1 MKASIL
7 PEKLSFKM
15 GGAYSQALSRV
26 QQYSPNAT
34 GSTVYNANIPND
46 LTFRWP
52 AFYDSLAHID
62 AAFEYNFTKAWAG
75 KLFYVYEQF
84 INHNWQ
90 TGALT
95 PSLTP
100 NGSGSVFLGQNWQ
113 NYTAQIVGV
122 TLKYKFE

>member
-1 MKASIL
+1 LA
-7 PEKLSFKM
+7 
-15 GGAYSQALSRV
+15 RV
-26 QQYSPNAT
+26 
-34 GSTVYNANIPND
+34 
-46 LTFRWP
+46 
-52 AFYDSLAHID
+52 D
-62 AAFEYNFTKAWAG
+62 AALEYNFTKALTG

-100 NGSGSVFLGQNWQ
+100 NANGSVFLGQNWQ

>member
-1 MKASIL
+1 MSARAVPPVSSVAPLLVASSTWRTTVSSCFAEIRQ
-7 PEKLSFKM
+7 PMSFLF
-15 GGAYSQALSRV
+15 SVLDHW
-26 QQYSPNAT
+26 
-34 GSTVYNANIPND
+34 ND
-46 LTFRWP
+46 P
-52 AFYDSLAHID
+52 HVD
-62 AAFEYNFTKAWAG
+62 AALEYNFTKALAG

-100 NGSGSVFLGQNWQ
+100 NANGSVFLGQNWQ